1 MKLDEFVAVSGLPG
15 VFKMVANRSNGL
27 IVENIETGKRKFA
40 PTRRHQFTP
49 LASIGIY
56 TDGPEDTMELK
67 EVFRS
72 MLEKVESNP
81 PVSHNSDPKT
91 LIEYF
96 RAVLPSY
103 DEDRVSIGDIKKVVK
118 WFTFLNAKDMLS
130 LEDEE
135 EDNAE
140 EAEEK
145 EHTEVTEKTTAKKE
159 KK

>member
-15 VFKMVANRSNGL
+15 VFKMVANRNNGL

-56 TDGPEDTMELK
+56 TDGPEDTLELK

-81 PVSHNSDPKT
+81 PVPHNTDTKT
-91 LIEYF
+91 LVEYF
-96 RAVLPSY
+96 RTVMPTY

-118 WFTFLNAKDMLS
+118 WFTYLNAKDMLS
-130 LEDEE
+130 LEEEETEE
-135 EDNAE
+135 EDATN
-140 EAEEK
+140 EEK
-145 EHTEVTEKTTAKKE
+145 VEAGKE
-159 KK
+159 EE

>member
-40 PTRRHQFTP
+40 PTRKHQFTP

-56 TDGPEDTMELK
+56 TDGPEDTLELK

-72 MLEKVESNP
+72 MLEKVETNP
-81 PVSHNSDPKT
+81 PVTHNSEPKA

-96 RAVLPSY
+96 RSVMPTY
-103 DEDRVSIGDIKKVVK
+103 DEDRVSVGDIKKVVK
-118 WFTFLNAKDMLS
+118 WFNYLNEKELLS

-135 EDNAE
+135 ED
-140 EAEEK
+140 EEK
-145 EHTEVTEKTTAKKE
+145 EGKEEDTAEKSKE
-159 KK
+159 KEASK

>member
-56 TDGPEDTMELK
+56 TDGPEDTLELK

-72 MLEKVESNP
+72 MLEKITSNP
-81 PVSHNSDPKT
+81 PVSHNSDGKT
-91 LIEYF
+91 LAEYF
-96 RAVLPSY
+96 RAVMPDY

-118 WFTFLNAKDMLS
+118 WFSFLNAKGLLS
-130 LEDEE
+130 LE
-135 EDNAE
+135 E
-140 EAEEK
+140 EAEDEVVENKEAAETEEK
-145 EHTEVTEKTTAKKE
+145 E
-159 KK
+159 

>member
-56 TDGPEDTMELK
+56 TDGPEDTLELK

-72 MLEKVESNP
+72 MLEKVETNP
-81 PVSHNSDPKT
+81 PVPHNSDGKI
-91 LIEYF
+91 LSEYF
-96 RAVLPSY
+96 RSVMPDY
-103 DEDRVSIGDIKKVVK
+103 DEDRVSTGDIKKVVK
-118 WFTFLNAKDMLS
+118 WFTFLNAKGLLS
-130 LEDEE
+130 LEEE
-135 EDNAE
+135 EEEETETEETETA

-145 EHTEVTEKTTAKKE
+145 K
-159 KK
+159 

>member
-1 MKLDEFVAVSGLPG
+1 LPG

-56 TDGPEDTMELK
+56 TDGPEETLELK

-72 MLEKVESNP
+72 MLEKLETNP
-81 PVSHNSDPKT
+81 PVPHNSEAKV

-96 RAVLPSY
+96 RVVMPTY

-118 WFTFLNAKDMLS
+118 WFTYLNDKEMLS
-130 LEDEE
+130 LEEE
-135 EDNAE
+135 EEKKE
-140 EAEEK
+140 EEEK
-145 EHTEVTEKTTAKKE
+145 VEEKAEATDAKKE
-159 KK
+159 KKK

>member
-56 TDGPEDTMELK
+56 TDGPEDTLELK

-81 PVSHNSDPKT
+81 PVPHNTDTKA
-91 LIEYF
+91 LVEYF
-96 RAVLPSY
+96 RTVMPTY
-103 DEDRVSIGDIKKVVK
+103 DEDRVSVGDIKKVVK
-118 WFTFLNAKDMLS
+118 WFTFLNDKGMLT

-135 EDNAE
+135 EEKTEADAE
-140 EAEEK
+140 ITEKEEK
-145 EHTEVTEKTTAKKE
+145 E
-159 KK
+159 